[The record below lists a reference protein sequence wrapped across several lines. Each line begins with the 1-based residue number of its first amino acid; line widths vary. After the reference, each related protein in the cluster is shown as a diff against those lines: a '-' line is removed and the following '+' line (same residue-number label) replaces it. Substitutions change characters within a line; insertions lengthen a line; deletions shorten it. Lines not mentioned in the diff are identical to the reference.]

1 MDSLRPRVWAS
12 ARLVTDLGKKGD
24 KFGVELT
31 FTMQHLSSDQMRTK
45 EVLERMAKK
54 IEKVGKKKNWI
65 GGRTGW
71 GMKVKVVIVV
81 TEISTGR

>member
-1 MDSLRPRVWAS
+1 
-12 ARLVTDLGKKGD
+12 
-24 KFGVELT
+24 
-31 FTMQHLSSDQMRTK
+31 MRTK

-71 GMKVKVVIVV
+71 GMKVKVVIVG
-81 TEISTGR
+81 TEISTQLAT